1 MDPPI
6 ARRTTVVVAVRNEPG
21 TLLEVLRVL
30 AEHDL
35 NMRKLESRPSRERAW
50 EYVFWIDLDGDA
62 TDPAMAAALDG
73 LASVTT
79 MTRVLG
85 SYPSPDA

>member
-1 MDPPI
+1 M
-6 ARRTTVVVAVRNEPG
+6 
-21 TLLEVLRVL
+21 L
-30 AEHDL
+30 ADHAL

-50 EYVFWIDLDGDA
+50 EYVFWIDIDA
-62 TDPAMAAALDG
+62 DVGQPAMAAALDG
-73 LASVTT
+73 IRGVTT